1 MPRSHGNLSDFVFV
15 HYLGRSSHF
24 SEGQFGHKVPEKAQH
39 SFPKRGQGV
48 GGSKAVW
55 SFSEIQI
62 PNLGTQS
69 SLRLMVFTGGGSTI
83 CRCSTQSCASVQLQS
98 GQCVGDKCMW
108 GHIVGATH
116 WLSLSPRGG
125 SARSSD
131 YQGPL
136 PSPVASVE
144 ASLPSCVPL
153 WTLWPSCGHP
163 VDTGHQL
170 FCDSIP
176 LCIERG

>member
-1 MPRSHGNLSDFVFV
+1 M
-15 HYLGRSSHF
+15 
-24 SEGQFGHKVPEKAQH
+24 
-39 SFPKRGQGV
+39 
-48 GGSKAVW
+48 KAVPKLEE
-55 SFSEIQI
+55 SKSGLVVKGCLEFSEIQI
-62 PNLGTQS
+62 PNVGTQS

-144 ASLPSCVPL
+144 ASSPSCGPL
-153 WTLWPSCGHP
+153 WTLWPLWPSCGHWP
-163 VDTGHQL
+163 STVL
-170 FCDSIP
+170 
-176 LCIERG
+176 